1 MGEDEAG
8 VVLAQL
14 EQGWLGEV
22 AGSGHAHAVAADAD
36 VYGGDGL
43 PEAWAVGLEEVLGG
57 VFEQLGFAGVEQPAA
72 DALRAVVVEGGVGG
86 EDGVFGF
93 GGADELVGGYNVAEA
108 LGAVHYVVP
117 RQFAALRFAGEAVEH
132 EIAYQPGG
140 VGGQVEREAVALG
153 LGDDAGGNHQGH
165 GADNVLGADEGGV
178 AALIVAQDNGN
189 VFIGFADL
197 QGRGVDGGG
206 LGEGEIGG
214 FR

>member
-1 MGEDEAG
+1 M
-8 VVLAQL
+8 
-14 EQGWLGEV
+14 GEV
-22 AGSGHAHAVAADAD
+22 AGGGGAHAVAADAD
-36 VYGGDGL
+36 VYGGDL
-43 PEAWAVGLEEVLGG
+43 VPEAWAVGLEEVLGR

-72 DALRAVVVEGGVGG
+72 DALRAVVVEGGVGCK
-86 EDGVFGF
+86 DGVFGF

-108 LGAVHYVVP
+108 LRAVHYVVP

-132 EIAYQPGG
+132 EIAHQPGG

-178 AALIVAQDNGN
+178 AALVVAQDNGD
-189 VFIGFADL
+189 VFIGFANL
-197 QGRGVDGGG
+197 QGGGVDGGG
-206 LGEGEIGG
+206 LGKGEFGG

>member
-1 MGEDEAG
+1 M
-8 VVLAQL
+8 
-14 EQGWLGEV
+14 GEV
-22 AGSGHAHAVAADAD
+22 AGGGYAHAVAADAD
-36 VYGGDGL
+36 VDGGDL
-43 PEAWAVGLEEVLGG
+43 VPEVLAVGLEEVLGG

-72 DALRAVVVEGGVGG
+72 DALRAVVVEGSVGG
-86 EDGVFGF
+86 EDGVLGF
-93 GGADELVGGYNVAEA
+93 GGADELVGGHNVAEA

-165 GADNVLGADEGGV
+165 GADNVLGVDEGGV
-178 AALIVAQDNGN
+178 TALVVAQDNGDI
-189 VFIGFADL
+189 FIGFADL

-206 LGEGEIGG
+206 LGKGEFGG